1 MLKSAQYTDV
11 GLVRTVNEDRAVVC
25 EVAGCT
31 LAIVA
36 DGMGGHQAG
45 DTASQMTVEMLRLS
59 LQSLTPDMPEEER
72 SAALEEAIRQAN
84 ATVFEM
90 ASKKEHYHGMGTTVT
105 AALANGKELMIGHI
119 GDSRAYIINP
129 TECRQLT
136 EDHTLVNEL
145 VKTGQISLEEAATH
159 PRRNVLTRAL
169 GTDEEVEVDLICCEW
184 QEGDVLLL
192 CSDGLSNHV
201 TERVMQET
209 LLSGM
214 TLQEKAEFLVGS
226 ALEAGGDDN
235 ITVVLMANEQL

>member
-11 GLVRTVNEDRAVVC
+11 GLVRSVNEDRAVIC
-25 EVAGCT
+25 EMAGCT

-105 AALANGKELMIGHI
+105 AALTDGKELMIGHI

-129 TECRQLT
+129 AECRQLT

-169 GTDEEVEVDLICCEW
+169 GTDEEVEVDLIRCEW

-214 TLQEKAEFLVGS
+214 TLQEKAEFLVER

-235 ITVVLMANEQL
+235 ITVVLMANEQQ